1 MKRIWI
7 LGASVV
13 VLALGAASTT
23 ATGTTARASASCGT
37 EHTEGGPAHIIASG
51 VSCTTARKV
60 IRDFATKGA
69 FWHFVGTN
77 HANGYSPVDGWRCTL
92 FMGESEC
99 KRGHS
104 VIRGEPLVH

>member
-7 LGASVV
+7 LGASLV
-13 VLALGAASTT
+13 VLALGAANTT

-60 IRDFATKGA
+60 IHDFANKVLLA
-69 FWHFVGTN
+69 LRWDE
-77 HANGYSPVDGWRCTL
+77 PR
-92 FMGESEC
+92 E
-99 KRGHS
+99 RG
-104 VIRGEPLVH
+104 LAC